1 MSLLELDEEQLAI
14 QRTARRFARDVIR
27 PSAGRVDAEARFPL
41 DELHQAWAL
50 GLMFVTVPAAFG
62 GAGLDLFTECLIEE
76 EIAWGCAGFTSS
88 WVTGALAIHAL
99 ARFGTDEQ
107 KRRWLTR
114 FTSSFGL
121 GAFALSEP
129 GAGSDIASMIATAE
143 RRGDGYVLH
152 GTKQWVTTAGHADV
166 FVVFAS
172 VDRKARERGITA
184 FVVERGTPGFEI
196 GRKETLLGIR
206 SSDTHQ
212 IHFDGCVIP
221 ASQRLGDERQG
232 FQIARSATQHSRPL
246 VACMANGISRAAL
259 EHCVRYALDRKI
271 NHAPLAGYQATQ
283 LKLADMAK
291 QLHASRLMAFDAAR
305 RLDRGLDADREASMA
320 KILAT
325 DTAMA
330 ITTEAVQMFGAY
342 GLTPEYPVEKLF
354 RDAKVLQIIEG
365 TNEVLRLL
373 VAADLVTRTLRERA
387 P

>member
-1 MSLLELDEEQLAI
+1 LLELDEQQLAI
-14 QRTARRFARDVIR
+14 QRTARRFAHDVIR
-27 PSAGRVDAEARFPL
+27 PNAARVDAEARFPL
-41 DELHQAWAL
+41 EELQRAWGL
-50 GLMFVTVPAAFG
+50 GVMFGTVPAACG

-88 WVTGALAIHAL
+88 WVTGALAIHAI
-99 ARFGTDEQ
+99 ARFGTEDQ
-107 KRRWLTR
+107 QRRWLAPLT
-114 FTSSFGL
+114 TSFGL
-121 GAFALSEP
+121 CAFALSEP
-129 GAGSDIASMIATAE
+129 GAGSDIAGLTTTAE
-143 RRGDGYVLH
+143 RRGDAYVLH

-196 GRKETLLGIR
+196 GRKETTLGIR
-206 SSDTHQ
+206 SSDSHQ
-212 IHFDGCVIP
+212 IHFEGCAVP
-221 ASQRLGDERQG
+221 ASQRLGEERQG
-232 FQIARSATQHSRPL
+232 FEIARSATQHSRPL
-246 VACMANGISRAAL
+246 VASMANGISRAAL
-259 EHCVRYALDRKI
+259 EHCVRYALERKI
-271 NHAPLAGYQATQ
+271 NHAPLATYQATQ

-291 QLHASRLMAFDAAR
+291 QLHASRLLTFDAAR
-305 RLDRGLDADREASMA
+305 RLDRGLDAEREAAMA

-330 ITTEAVQMFGAY
+330 ITTEAVQIFGAY

-373 VAADLVTRTLRERA
+373 VAADLVTCTLRERG